1 MVGMVCAVVA
11 LPVSAQFSTVELGEA
26 TPVEATESAS
36 SVDPVQVQ
44 KITETYFQHVETYRL
59 NEERFVIAQ
68 QDYYQQNTLA
78 SLEEAIRRARD
89 LMRARADV
97 IESYYTYLRLILQ
110 DTRGIEIEDKNIVG
124 SELRFWQD
132 QMVDYRSEVA
142 NLESRPAIQEHL
154 TLFNS
159 QEQAMLHSAYTAL
172 VLIKIGKIQTAID
185 NAVLVRATL
194 ANAIEA
200 SSISAADKAIKRRGL
215 EEIDRLIQRARN
227 NVIDLELDFR
237 TKSSAGAYTRQ
248 TYQAFRSDAEFS
260 YLQLRQVGEFMKETA
275 RGL

>member
-1 MVGMVCAVVA
+1 M
-11 LPVSAQFSTVELGEA
+11 SAQFSSIEVGDATPIEA
-26 TPVEATESAS
+26 TDSAN
-36 SVDPVQVQ
+36 SVDPARVQE
-44 KITETYFQHVETYRL
+44 ITETYFQRVEAYRS
-59 NEERFVIAQ
+59 NEERYLIAQ

-97 IESYYTYLRLILQ
+97 MESYYTYLRLILQ
-110 DTRGIEIEDKNIVG
+110 DTRGIEIEDKNIVD
-124 SELRFWQD
+124 SELKFWQE
-132 QMVDYRSEVA
+132 QMSDYRANVA
-142 NLESRPAIQEHL
+142 LLESRPAIHEHL

-159 QEQAMLHSAYTAL
+159 QEQATLNSAYTAL

-185 NAVLVRATL
+185 NAVLVRETL
-194 ANAIEA
+194 AKAIDS
-200 SSISAADKAIKRRGL
+200 SSISSADKAIKRRGL

-237 TKSSAGAYTRQ
+237 VKSAGGTYNRQ
-248 TYQAFRSDAEFS
+248 SYQEFRSDAEFS
-260 YLQLRQVGEFMKETA
+260 YLQLRQVNEFMKETA